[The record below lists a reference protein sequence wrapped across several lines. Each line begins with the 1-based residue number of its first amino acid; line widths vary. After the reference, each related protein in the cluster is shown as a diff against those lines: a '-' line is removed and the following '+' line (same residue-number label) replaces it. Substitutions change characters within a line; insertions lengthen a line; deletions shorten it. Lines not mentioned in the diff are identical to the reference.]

1 MEIDWFSESVMQD
14 EKRGNDLNHPL
25 VSIIT
30 PCFNGEAYL
39 DRYFSSVLQQTYQ
52 PLELIFINDGSTDR
66 TAEIAENYRPRLEA
80 KGIRFIYQAQEN
92 AGQAAALNRGLKL
105 FTGEYLTWPDSD
117 DEMTPDCIEK
127 KVAYLQEH
135 PEVQMVRSDGIYCN
149 QSTGEKR
156 RIAKVEDK
164 SIQDIFAKL
173 LVVTTYGCCGCYMIS
188 KRLFLDCYPERD
200 IFESHTGQNWQM
212 LVPAASRS
220 LCGYLDEPLYI
231 VNEHSDSHSRTM
243 RSDEEMYQRWDM
255 FKEILRHAVKVSECD
270 KDDALRLVEEN
281 CARQQFYYAV
291 SAGDKEKLDLTMAA
305 IRRYGRLTVKE
316 CLLYLKCRLK
326 G

>member
-1 MEIDWFSESVMQD
+1 MQD

-117 DEMTPDCIEK
+117 DEMTQI
-127 KVAYLQEH
+127 
-135 PEVQMVRSDGIYCN
+135 
-149 QSTGEKR
+149 
-156 RIAKVEDK
+156 
-164 SIQDIFAKL
+164 
-173 LVVTTYGCCGCYMIS
+173 
-188 KRLFLDCYPERD
+188 
-200 IFESHTGQNWQM
+200 
-212 LVPAASRS
+212 
-220 LCGYLDEPLYI
+220 
-231 VNEHSDSHSRTM
+231 
-243 RSDEEMYQRWDM
+243 
-255 FKEILRHAVKVSECD
+255 
-270 KDDALRLVEEN
+270 
-281 CARQQFYYAV
+281 
-291 SAGDKEKLDLTMAA
+291 
-305 IRRYGRLTVKE
+305 GRAHV
-316 CLLYLKCRLK
+316 
-326 G
+326 